1 MKTTNLAKKRIL
13 RKFAKGLSKIQRDCK
28 MVSIKSDE
36 FGKDSPK
43 AGENSNYMAKGLN

>member
-13 RKFAKGLSKIQRDCK
+13 RKFAKGLSKIQNCK
-28 MVSIKSDE
+28 MVSMKSDE

-43 AGENSNYMAKGLN
+43 ADENSNYIAKGLN